1 MRQYVPVCSQYVFA
15 CSQYVFVFSQFV
27 FVFGCIMLYA
37 VTDMILGSVSGL
49 LS

>member
-1 MRQYVPVCSQYVFA
+1 MCQHVPACSQYVFV

>member
-1 MRQYVPVCSQYVFA
+1 MCQHVPVCSQYVFV

-27 FVFGCIMLYA
+27 FVFGCIMQYA

>member
-1 MRQYVPVCSQYVFA
+1 MCQHVPVCSQYVFV
-15 CSQYVFVFSQFV
+15 CSQYVFVFSQFL

>member
-1 MRQYVPVCSQYVFA
+1 MCQHVPVCSQYVFV
-15 CSQYVFVFSQFV
+15 CSQYVFVFSQYV

>member
-1 MRQYVPVCSQYVFA
+1 MCLYVPVCSQYVFV
-15 CSQYVFVFSQFV
+15 CSQYVFVFSQFL

>member
-1 MRQYVPVCSQYVFA
+1 MCQYVPVCSQYVFV
-15 CSQYVFVFSQFV
+15 CSQYVFVFSQFL